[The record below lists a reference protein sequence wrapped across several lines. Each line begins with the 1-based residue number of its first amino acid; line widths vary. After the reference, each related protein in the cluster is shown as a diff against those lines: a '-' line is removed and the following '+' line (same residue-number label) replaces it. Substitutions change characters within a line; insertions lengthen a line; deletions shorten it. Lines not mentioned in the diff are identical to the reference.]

1 MSNPDSLMTSE
12 WKETFR
18 LEWDDCIKMLKLI
31 SEKKRIDLNKFTFV
45 DELQLKQQLKIRRSK

>member
-1 MSNPDSLMTSE
+1 MSNPDSLMTSD

-18 LEWDDCIKMLKLI
+18 LEWADCIKMLKAI

-45 DELQLKQQLKIRRSK
+45 DELQLKQQLKIRRSR

>member
-45 DELQLKQQLKIRRSK
+45 D

>member
-1 MSNPDSLMTSE
+1 MSNPDNLMTSD

-18 LEWDDCIKMLKLI
+18 LEWDDCVKMLKLI

-45 DELQLKQQLKIRRSK
+45 DELQLKQQLKIRRSR